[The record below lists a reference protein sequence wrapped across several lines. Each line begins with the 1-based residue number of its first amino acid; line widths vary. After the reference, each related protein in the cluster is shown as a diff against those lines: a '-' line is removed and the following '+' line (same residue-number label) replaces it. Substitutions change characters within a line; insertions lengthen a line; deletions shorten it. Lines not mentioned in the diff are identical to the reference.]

1 MDNTVA
7 KEILSKRFSEL
18 FQFIDRIIRNAPDAV
33 TGQRIDSLAKA
44 VVLYHYVRSIKLLQG
59 IYTLCES
66 GNGIEAAILLRSLV
80 NLYINLE
87 WLTQKDIDNRM
98 TRFAE
103 FDVIYKKQT
112 MDRLKESR
120 LPENKVRSDDYSVHD
135 QEFEKIKAKYNLK
148 SRDLFNWSGKSIRL
162 MAEDVGLE
170 QDYYVV
176 YGYLS
181 RIEHTSPS
189 SVRGYLD
196 DSIEGV
202 ISISVGPSEDY
213 VEISLIT
220 SPQYFLPLKR
230 ITFETF
236 GLGTEEI
243 ENDYVLL
250 RELDKKHGNTKI

>member
-1 MDNTVA
+1 
-7 KEILSKRFSEL
+7 
-18 FQFIDRIIRNAPDAV
+18 
-33 TGQRIDSLAKA
+33 
-44 VVLYHYVRSIKLLQG
+44 
-59 IYTLCES
+59 
-66 GNGIEAAILLRSLV
+66 
-80 NLYINLE
+80 
-87 WLTQKDIDNRM
+87 
-98 TRFAE
+98 
-103 FDVIYKKQT
+103 
-112 MDRLKESR
+112 
-120 LPENKVRSDDYSVHD
+120 
-135 QEFEKIKAKYNLK
+135 
-148 SRDLFNWSGKSIRL
+148 

-176 YGYLS
+176 YGYPS

-196 DSIEGV
+196 DSLEGV

-243 ENDYVLL
+243 ENDYVL
-250 RELDKKHGNTKI
+250 